1 MANTPIPHT
10 VAVNPTLIKP
20 NPAVVAQAGVQRL
33 PRWALLLFC
42 VGFILPGWFGREP
55 WKGMDMDAFGFM
67 LAIARGDS
75 PWWQPSFAGLVP
87 DAGGVLH
94 IWLGAAS
101 IKLGQFVTFGLLPA
115 DFAVRIPFAV
125 ALALALAGT
134 WYACYHFSRHASAQP
149 VSFAFGGEADPVDYA
164 RTLGDGAVLAL
175 IASLGVAFLA
185 HQTAQPV
192 LQLCAI
198 SWMLCATAA
207 MAHRPGWPYVVW
219 AGSGLMLAASGAAY
233 TALVAVAV
241 LGLVTWPQ
249 LRGAQRWKWA
259 GSTLMILLGVAAM
272 SISHN
277 VLRQDVNWPD
287 EFNEFRRVF
296 KLWSWFAWPTVLF
309 AAYGLWRWRE
319 HWRAPH
325 LSAPAALAL
334 AGAAMSFASG
344 QADVTL
350 LVSLPALAVLTAFAL
365 PTVKQGALAVV
376 DWFSLIFFSGCALV
390 VWVVYVA
397 MHTGVPAKPAAN
409 VERLAPGFEA
419 QFGWVALIFAVL
431 ATLAW
436 AWLVRWRVGVYR
448 HPLWKSMVLPAGG
461 VIVGWL
467 LLMTLWMP
475 LLDYAR
481 SYEKLAQLVQKELIQ
496 PGCVQVKQS
505 RKGQA
510 AGLYFYTDRRLMP
523 YSTAPQCPYLV
534 MDAGAPDLNKPA
546 LAQQGWTLQAK
557 LRRPSSEDE
566 DFLIF
571 ARAP

>member
-1 MANTPIPHT
+1 VDTTP
-10 VAVNPTLIKP
+10 IKP

-42 VGFILPGWFGREP
+42 SGFVLPGWFGREP
-55 WKGMDMDAFGFM
+55 WKGLDMDAFGFM

-94 IWLGAAS
+94 IWLGAAA
-101 IKLGQFVTFGLLPA
+101 IKLTGAASFGLIPS
-115 DFAVRIPFAV
+115 DFAARIPFSL
-125 ALALALAGT
+125 ALAMALAGT
-134 WYACYHFSRHASAQP
+134 WYACYHFARHASAQP

-207 MAHRPGWPYVVW
+207 MHHRETWPYVIW
-219 AGSGLMLAASGAAY
+219 TLAGLMLAGSGAAY
-233 TALVAVAV
+233 TTLVAIAV
-241 LGLVTWPQ
+241 LGFVTWPQ
-249 LRGAQRWKWA
+249 LERAQRWKWLLA
-259 GSTLMILLGVAAM
+259 TLIVLLGVAAL
-272 SISHN
+272 SASHN
-277 VLRQDVNWPD
+277 VLRLDLSWPD

-309 AAYGLWRWRE
+309 AAYGLWRWRS
-319 HWRAPH
+319 HWGAAH
-325 LSAPAALAL
+325 LSAPAALAV

-365 PTVKQGALAVV
+365 PTLKQGALAVV
-376 DWFSLIFFSGCALV
+376 DWFSLIFFSGCAV
-390 VWVVYVA
+390 IVWVIYLA
-397 MHTGVPAKPAAN
+397 MHTGLPAKPAAN
-409 VERLAPGFEA
+409 VQRLAPGFEA
-419 QFGWVALIFAVL
+419 EFGWIALVFAVL
-431 ATLAW
+431 ATLSW
-436 AWLVRWRVGVYR
+436 AWLVRWRVGAYR

-481 SYEKLAQLVQKELIQ
+481 SYEKLAQLVSKELAQ
-496 PGCVQVKQS
+496 PGCIEVKQS

-510 AGLYFYTDRRLMP
+510 AGLYFYTDRQLKP
-523 YSTAPQCPYLV
+523 YSSAPQCSYLV
-534 MDAGAPDLNKPA
+534 MDAGAPDLNKAA

-571 ARAP
+571 ARRP